1 MKKLTLFICLAI
13 GMSTGISSQNFYDIN
28 TINTIEITFTQSNW
42 DFLLDSLVANG
53 QEERLLGTVVINGEQ
68 FDSVGVRY
76 KGNSSYNSNQVKN
89 PLNIKLDYIIDD
101 QLIEGYGTLK
111 LANGFKDPSF
121 IRETMSYE
129 IARKYMSAGLSNYAN
144 VYINGTYIGLYTSD
158 QDVDKLFMRTH
169 FGSDENA
176 RIKGE
181 LADNLPPG
189 FMGGVWQY
197 FGTDSND
204 YAGLYSL
211 ESDFGWQELI
221 RFLDTL
227 NNYNTHVDEVLNI
240 DRHLWFLAF
249 QNLLVNLDGPINNP
263 QNYYLYQDDDG
274 RFNPI
279 PWDLNESFGV
289 FTMLQNGGP
298 QNPTQLQQLNPFL
311 NLTSSDYP
319 IISKTLNNET
329 YQNIY
334 VAHMK
339 TMMEE
344 NVENGWYHTRA
355 LEIQSVIDA
364 EVQAD
369 PNKFFTYSD
378 FITNI
383 NSPVGMGP
391 NSIIGITQ
399 LMEARITYL
408 NSLADFQY
416 AAPGIANVTHT
427 PEQVSSYSEVWF
439 TAEVSNVTD
448 VFLAYRSNEY
458 GVFDKIIM
466 YDDGNHHDGQAGDGI
481 YGISLIVDATDIHY
495 YIYAENMEAVAF
507 SPPRAE
513 YEYYQISITGDLVI
527 NEFMAD
533 NKSTVTDQD
542 GEYDDW
548 IEFYNNGTEDIALGG
563 YFLSDDAAEPD
574 QWAFP
579 DTTIAP
585 GNFLIVWADD
595 DGSQEGLHANFKL
608 SASGE
613 IIVLSDNNLVLLDEI
628 TFGQQKAD
636 TTTGRYPNGTGDFV
650 EMLPSFSAINFP
662 GLLGI
667 DTPLPETSNPI
678 ILRQNFPNPF
688 AEWTTIDFKLR
699 QAGEVTLNVFN
710 IYGMLVE
717 TLVSKQLAA
726 GDHSYTWQAKNLLSG
741 IYFYSITTQN
751 QVQVKKMVIQK

>member
-1 MKKLTLFICLAI
+1 MKKEILTVFILMVI
-13 GMSTGISSQNFYDIN
+13 WMTSSSQNFYDIT
-28 TINTIEITFTQSNW
+28 TINTIEISFTQTNW
-42 DFLLDSLVANG
+42 DYLLDSLVANG
-53 QEERLLGTVVINGEQ
+53 EEERLLGTATLNGQ
-68 FDSVGVRY
+68 IFDSVGVRY

-89 PLNIKLDYIIDD
+89 PLNIKLDYVIDD

-111 LANGFKDPSF
+111 LANVFKDPSF

-129 IARKYMSAGLSNYAN
+129 IARKYIPAGLSNYAK
-144 VYINGTYIGLYTSD
+144 VYINSTYLGLYTSD

-169 FGSDENA
+169 YGSDENA

-189 FMGGVWQY
+189 SMGGVWQY

-204 YAGLYSL
+204 YMSLYSL

-221 RFLDTL
+221 RFLDTI
-227 NNYNTHVDEVLNI
+227 NNYSAYVDEVLNL

-263 QNYYLYQDDDG
+263 QNYYLYQDDNG

-289 FTMLQNGGP
+289 FTALQNGGP
-298 QNPTQLQQLNPFL
+298 QNTTQLQQLNPFL

-319 IISKTLNNET
+319 IISKILNNDT
-329 YQNIY
+329 YRKMY

-339 TMMEE
+339 TMLAE
-344 NVENGWYHTRA
+344 NFANGWYETRA

-364 EVQAD
+364 EVQGD
-369 PNKFFTYSD
+369 PNKFFTYAN
-378 FITNI
+378 FIANVN
-383 NSPVGMGP
+383 NSIGMGP

-408 NSLADFQY
+408 NSLPDFQY
-416 AAPGIANVTHT
+416 AAPDIANVAHS
-427 PEQVSSYSEVWF
+427 PEQVSPNSEVWF
-439 TAEVSNVTD
+439 TAEVDNATS
-448 VFLAYRSNEY
+448 VFLASRNNEY
-458 GVFDKIIM
+458 GVFEKVSM

-481 YGISLIVDATDIHY
+481 YGASLIVGATDLHY
-495 YIYAENMEAVAF
+495 YIYAENLEAVAF
-507 SPPRAE
+507 SPARAE
-513 YEYYQISITGDLVI
+513 YEFYRISITGDLVI

-548 IEFYNNGTEDIALGG
+548 IEFYNNGTEDISLGG

-574 QWAFP
+574 QWMFP

-595 DGSQEGLHANFKL
+595 DGGQEGLHANFKL

-613 IIVLSDNNLVLLDEI
+613 TIVLSDNNLLVLDEI
-628 TFGQQKAD
+628 IFGQQKAD
-636 TTTGRYPNGTGDFV
+636 TTTGRYPNGTGEFV
-650 EMLPSFSAINFP
+650 EMLPSFSATNLSGI
-662 GLLGI
+662 LAI
-667 DTPLPETSNPI
+667 DTPLSDIIHSI
-678 ILRQNFPNPF
+678 ILRQNYPNPF
-688 AEWTTIDFKLR
+688 RDQTTIEFRLE

-717 TLVSKQLAA
+717 TLVSQQLTAGAYSYSFRA
-726 GDHSYTWQAKNLLSG
+726 GDLPSG
-741 IYFYSITTQN
+741 IYFYSIQAQN
-751 QVQVKKMVIQK
+751 RVQVKKMVIQK